1 MLLKCWTAVTTWET
15 ISLSWFLYD
24 LLLLSNE
31 ARDNAAPPRT
41 IGQSAGCTKHLP
53 SAKFGQFCFLGQ
65 VSDIL
70 APVRGARS
78 YRT

>member
-53 SAKFGQFCFLGQ
+53 SAKLGQFCFLGQ